1 MPCRTPW
8 QPVESR
14 PMAGTLRNI
23 VVVCLFFAAVLLA
36 GCNGTNKDIAAGL
49 QSELA
54 SERAEACIRAGQ
66 SRDKS
71 VLPLLVERLEDT
83 DADVRLFAISALKK
97 ITGMDLEYRYYAP
110 PDDRIEAVLR
120 WRKWLRQHRE
130 ETSGSRV

>member
-14 PMAGTLRNI
+14 LMAGTFRNI
-23 VVVCLFFAAVLLA
+23 VVVCLFFAAVLPA
-36 GCNGTNKDIAAGL
+36 GCNGANKDIAAGL
-49 QSELA
+49 QSELG
-54 SERAEACIRAGQ
+54 SERSAACIRAGQ

-83 DADVRLFAISALKK
+83 DADVRLFAICALKK

-110 PDDRIEAVLR
+110 PVDRAEAVLR
-120 WRKWLRQHRE
+120 WRKWLQHRQE
-130 ETSGSRV
+130 ETDGG